1 MAKKTFEE
9 CKKGDTLYLLDLE
22 NNLEVKKVKLDRIVK
37 WYGEETYEF
46 ELSNKYSVRGC
57 VKARSRCKNLFT
69 TEEEALAFKASVEKG
84 EKVFY
89 TVKKGDS
96 AYIVFSGEN
105 EVVKSTFAN
114 NYELDDYLKVNLDGK
129 AVAVGSN
136 YGNDALENKLSD
148 RWHFTTTVRIFLN
161 EKDAIKSI
169 KDSERRKKKSATDKY
184 LKSLENHDGKPIS
197 HHDNLGS
204 ELHYGDTVAYIRK
217 TGYNAHPEIR
227 KGVVIGESRTTIT
240 IFDEDEKKNGKPAG
254 WRRDANEESRGKHSL
269 QPQSV
274 LLFKLAEVNEKS
286 GFILTK

>member
-1 MAKKTFEE
+1 MAKKTFED
-9 CKKGDTLYLLDLE
+9 CKKGDTMYLLDLE

-46 ELSNKYSVRGC
+46 ELSNKYNVRGC
-57 VKARSRCKNLFT
+57 VKARNRCKNLFT
-69 TEEEALAFKASVEKG
+69 TEEEALTFKDSVEKG

-96 AYIVFSGEN
+96 VYIVFSGEN

-114 NYELDDYLKVNLDGK
+114 NYALDDYLKVNLDGK
-129 AVAVGSN
+129 VVAVGSN

-197 HHDNLGS
+197 HTDNLGS
-204 ELHYGDTVAYIRK
+204 ALHYGDTVAYIRK

-227 KGVVIGESRTTIT
+227 KGVVVGESKTTIT
-240 IFDEDEKKNGKPAG
+240 IFDEDEKKNGKPTG
-254 WRRDANEESRGKHSL
+254 WRREPNEESHGKHSL

>member
-9 CKKGDTLYLLDLE
+9 CKKGDILYLLDLE
-22 NNLEVKKVKLDRIVK
+22 NNLEVKKVKLDKIVK

-46 ELSNKYSVRGC
+46 ELSNKYNVRGC

-69 TEEEALAFKASVEKG
+69 TEEEALAFKDSVEKG

-96 AYIVFSGEN
+96 VYIVFSGEN
-105 EVVKSTFAN
+105 EVVKATFAN
-114 NYELDDYLKVNLDGK
+114 DYPLKDYLKVSLNGK
-129 AVAVGSN
+129 LISVGSN
-136 YGNDALENKLSD
+136 YGSEALENKLGDCWRFS
-148 RWHFTTTVRIFLN
+148 TTARIYLN

-184 LKSLENHDGKPIS
+184 LKSIENHDGKPIS
-197 HHDNLGS
+197 HTDNLGS
-204 ELHYGDTVAYIRK
+204 ALHYGDTVAYIRRI
-217 TGYNAHPEIR
+217 GIHGHPELR
-227 KGVVIGESRTTIT
+227 KGVVVGESKTTIT
-240 IFDEDEKKNGKPAG
+240 IVDEDEKKDGKPTG
-254 WRRDANEESRGKHSL
+254 WRREPNKESDGKHSL

-274 LLFKLAEVNEKS
+274 LLFKLAEVNKRS

>member
-1 MAKKTFEE
+1 MARKTFEE
-9 CKKGDTLYLLDLE
+9 CKKGDTMYLLDLE
-22 NNLEVKKVKLDRIVK
+22 NNLEVKKAKLDRIVK

-57 VKARSRCKNLFT
+57 VKARSKCKNLFT
-69 TEEEALAFKASVEKG
+69 TEEEALAFKDSVEKG

-89 TVKKGDS
+89 TVKKGDT
-96 AYIVFSGEN
+96 AYIVFNGEN
-105 EVVKSTFAN
+105 EVKKATFVN
-114 NYELDDYLKVNLDGK
+114 NYPIKDYLKMSFGGK
-129 AVAVGSN
+129 VIQVG
-136 YGNDALENKLSD
+136 GCHGGCALENKLSENWTYSD
-148 RWHFTTTVRIFLN
+148 KVRVYLN

>member
-9 CKKGDTLYLLDLE
+9 CKKGDTMYLLDLE

-46 ELSNKYSVRGC
+46 ELSNKYNVRGC

-69 TEEEALAFKASVEKG
+69 TEEEALAFKDSVEKG

-96 AYIVFSGEN
+96 VYIVFSGEN

-114 NYELDDYLKVNLDGK
+114 DYALDDYLEVNLDGRV
-129 AVAVGSN
+129 VAVGSN

-148 RWHFTTTVRIFLN
+148 RWHFTTTVRVFLN

-197 HHDNLGS
+197 HTDNLGS
-204 ELHYGDTVAYIRK
+204 TLHYGDTVAYIRK

-227 KGVVIGESRTTIT
+227 KGVVIGESKTTIT
-240 IFDEDEKKNGKPAG
+240 ILDEDEKKNGKPTG
-254 WRRDANEESRGKHSL
+254 WRREPNEASHGKHSL

-274 LLFKLAEVNEKS
+274 LLFKLVEVNEKS

>member
-1 MAKKTFEE
+1 MARKTFEE
-9 CKKGDTLYLLDLE
+9 CKKGDTMYLLDLE
-22 NNLEVKKVKLDRIVK
+22 NNLEIKKVKLDRIVK

-46 ELSNKYSVRGC
+46 ELSNKDNVRGC

-89 TVKKGDS
+89 TVKEGDT
-96 AYIVFSGEN
+96 AYIVFNGEN
-105 EVVKSTFAN
+105 EVKKATFVN
-114 NYELDDYLKVNLDGK
+114 NYSIKDYLIMSFGGKVIQ
-129 AVAVGSN
+129 VG
-136 YGNDALENKLSD
+136 GCHGGCALENKLSEYWTYSD
-148 RWHFTTTVRIFLN
+148 KVRVYLN

-169 KDSERRKKKSATDKY
+169 KDAERRQKKSATDKY
-184 LKSLENHDGKPIS
+184 LKSIENHDGKPIS

-204 ELHYGDTVAYIRK
+204 ELHYGDTVAYIRRI
-217 TGYNAHPEIR
+217 GIHGHPELR
-227 KGVVIGESRTTIT
+227 KGVIVGEAKTTIT
-240 IFDEDEKKNGKPAG
+240 VFDEDEKKNGKPG
-254 WRRDANEESRGKHSL
+254 IWRREPNEESHGKHSL

>member
-1 MAKKTFEE
+1 MAKKTFED
-9 CKKGDTLYLLDLE
+9 CKKGDTMYLLDLE

-46 ELSNKYSVRGC
+46 ELSNKYNVRGC
-57 VKARSRCKNLFT
+57 VKARSRCRNLFT
-69 TEEEALAFKASVEKG
+69 TEEEALTFKDSVEKG

-96 AYIVFSGEN
+96 VYIVFSGEN

-114 NYELDDYLKVNLDGK
+114 DYALDDYLKVNFDGK
-129 AVAVGSN
+129 VVAVGRN

-148 RWHFTTTVRIFLN
+148 RWRFTTTARIFLN

-197 HHDNLGS
+197 HTDNLGS
-204 ELHYGDTVAYIRK
+204 ALHYGDTVAYIRK

-227 KGVVIGESRTTIT
+227 KGVVVGESKTTIT
-240 IFDEDEKKNGKPAG
+240 IVDEDEKKDGKPTG
-254 WRRDANEESRGKHSL
+254 WRREPNKVSDCKHSL

-274 LLFKLAEVNEKS
+274 LLFKLAEVNKRS